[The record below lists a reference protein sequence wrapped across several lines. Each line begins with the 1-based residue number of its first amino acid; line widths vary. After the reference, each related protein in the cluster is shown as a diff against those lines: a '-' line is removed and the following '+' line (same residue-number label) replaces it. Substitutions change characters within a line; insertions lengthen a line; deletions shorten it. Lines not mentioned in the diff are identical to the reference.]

1 MKISTKEE
9 LFDIICTAVEQ
20 ENLGLFV
27 GAGFSKALLKDNYEY
42 QAYSWRELLEQ
53 SAASL
58 EVDLPANDWNSAYPE
73 IASKICKKYSEQN
86 KKEYSFSVNA
96 LKEKIADLTA
106 VYPAEDTREAYSE
119 YLSALNCSWIVT
131 TNYDTLI
138 ESVLGGQA
146 LTLSPGDSFYKIKNV
161 TPVYHIH
168 GCRNDYEN
176 IVITNEDYAKLFRPN
191 DYRQARLPFLIK
203 ESTMLMIGYAL
214 GDINVLTACDW
225 ARNVYV
231 TKTSQKSEIIQLL
244 YKENNPSPNPYL
256 NEDGIVVYEIDDLMA
271 FFFQLNEHRK
281 KHHKTYKKLQESFS
295 SVIEIFN
302 TATTEEIEAFINDHE
317 RRKKTIILGNVSSN
331 SLGHISNGYHK
342 FLKNV
347 FAFLDKQCGEY
358 GNFEAYNKKLKVIL
372 DALQYMSMK
381 TMSTVIFTTL
391 ASALVGIARYIG
403 NESGQSFS
411 ANRTWQQRIN
421 SLPQTVVDELRAYCN
436 NANSSEHRRLLIL
449 LDQYE
454 TAIDNTDANSNSGE
468 VEYDKNR

>member
-1 MKISTKEE
+1 MKISSKEE

-27 GAGFSKALLKDNYEY
+27 GAGFSKALLKDSYEY

-53 SAASL
+53 SAARL
-58 EVDLPANDWNSAYPE
+58 DVDLTANDWNSAYPE
-73 IASKICKKYSEQN
+73 IASKICKKYSEQ
-86 KKEYSFSVNA
+86 KEKEYSFSVNA

-106 VYPAEDTREAYSE
+106 IYPPEDTREAYSE
-119 YLSALNCSWIVT
+119 YLSKLNCSWIVT

-146 LTLSPGDSFYKIKNV
+146 LTLSPGDSFYKIKDI

-231 TKTSQKSEIIQLL
+231 TKTAKKSEIIQLL
-244 YKENNPSPNPYL
+244 YKETNPFPDPYL
-256 NEDGIVVYEIDDLMA
+256 NEDGIIVYEIDDLMA

-281 KHHKTYKKLQESFS
+281 KFHKTYKKLQEKFS
-295 SVIEIFN
+295 TVTEIFN
-302 TATTEEIEAFINDHE
+302 TASAEDIEKFIDDHE
-317 RRKKTIILGNVSSN
+317 WRIKTVMLGDVSLN
-331 SLGHISNGYHK
+331 RLGQITNGYHK
-342 FLKNV
+342 YLKNV
-347 FAFLDKQCGEY
+347 FAFLDKKCGEY
-358 GNFEAYNKKLKVIL
+358 GNFEAYDKKLKVIL
-372 DALQYMSMK
+372 DIFQHISIQA
-381 TMSTVIFTTL
+381 MSTVIFTTS
-391 ASALVGIARYIG
+391 ASALVKTARYIG
-403 NESGQSFS
+403 NGCGQSFS
-411 ANRTWQQRIN
+411 AYRTWQKRVN
-421 SLPQTVVDELRAYCN
+421 SLPQTVVEELRTYCN
-436 NANSSEHRRLLIL
+436 NADSSDHRYLLRLLE
-449 LDQYE
+449 QYE
-454 TAIDNTDANSNSGE
+454 TDLGEDNNE
-468 VEYDKNR
+468 

>member
-1 MKISTKEE
+1 MSICTQKE
-9 LFDIICTAVEQ
+9 LFDTICLAVEQ
-20 ENLGLFV
+20 ETLGLFI
-27 GAGFSKALLKDNYEY
+27 GSGFTKALLCDNEVY
-42 QAYSWRELLEQ
+42 QAYSWRELLKK
-53 SAASL
+53 SAENL
-58 EVDLPANDWNSAYPE
+58 EVDLPEEDWNITYPE
-73 IASKICKKYSEQN
+73 IASKICKKHSEQN
-86 KKEYSFSVNA
+86 EIEYSISVNA

-106 VYPAEDTREAYSE
+106 VYPTERTREIYSE

-146 LTLSPGDSFYKIKNV
+146 LTLSPGDSFYKVKNV

-203 ESTMLMIGYAL
+203 ESTMLMVGYAL

-244 YKENNPSPNPYL
+244 YKEKDPSPEPYL
-256 NEDGIVVYEIDDLMA
+256 NEDGIIVYEIDDLMA

-281 KHHKTYKKLQESFS
+281 KFHKTYKKLQEKFFT
-295 SVIEIFN
+295 VTEIFN
-302 TATTEEIEAFINDHE
+302 TASTEDIEKFIDDHE
-317 RRKKTIILGNVSSN
+317 WRIKTVMLGDVSSN
-331 SLGHISNGYHK
+331 SLGQISNGYHK

-358 GNFEAYNKKLKVIL
+358 GNFEAYDKKLKIIL
-372 DALQYMSMK
+372 DILQHVSVRAMS
-381 TMSTVIFTTL
+381 SVIFTTS
-391 ASALVGIARYIG
+391 ASALVKMARYIG
-403 NESGQSFS
+403 NNCGQSFS
-411 ANRTWQQRIN
+411 AYRTWQKRVN
-421 SLPQTVVDELRAYCN
+421 SLPQVVVDELRAYCN
-436 NANSSEHRRLLIL
+436 NADSFEHRRLLIL
-449 LDQYE
+449 LEQHE
-454 TAIDNTDANSNSGE
+454 TDLGGDDNE
-468 VEYDKNR
+468 

>member
-1 MKISTKEE
+1 MKISTREE
-9 LFDIICTAVEQ
+9 LFNIICTAVEQ

-53 SAASL
+53 SAAKL

-86 KKEYSFSVNA
+86 EKEYSFSVNA
-96 LKEKIADLTA
+96 LKEKIAELTA

-146 LTLSPGDSFYKIKNV
+146 LTLSPGDSFYKIKDI

-225 ARNVYV
+225 AENVY
-231 TKTSQKSEIIQLL
+231 KTDGQYNNSCIIQLL
-244 YKENNPSPNPYL
+244 YKENPCEAPYYT
-256 NEDGIVVYEIDDLMA
+256 ETGMIIYEISDLQE
-271 FFFQLNEHRK
+271 FFSQLNEHRK
-281 KHHKTYKKLQESFS
+281 TFHQNYKNAQDDFSQITQILNNPSLEDIEKFVADYEWRKQIIELFVNLKDQFGQITGAFHKYLK
-295 SVIEIFN
+295 N
-302 TATTEEIEAFINDHE
+302 
-317 RRKKTIILGNVSSN
+317 IILYLNKKCSEN
-331 SLGHISNGYHK
+331 
-342 FLKNV
+342 
-347 FAFLDKQCGEY
+347 
-358 GNFEAYNKKLKVIL
+358 GNFEAYNEKLN
-372 DALQYMSMK
+372 
-381 TMSTVIFTTL
+381 VIFDMFQHIPQQEMPPIIFNTL
-391 ASALVGIARYIG
+391 ASTLAGMARYIG
-403 NESGQSFS
+403 TECGQSFS
-411 ANRTWQQRIN
+411 AYRTWPKRVN
-421 SLPQTVVDELRAYCN
+421 CLPQAVIEELRTYCN
-436 NANSSEHRRLLIL
+436 NADSYGHRYLLGL
-449 LDQYE
+449 LKQYE
-454 TAIDNTDANSNSGE
+454 TDLGEDNNE
-468 VEYDKNR
+468 